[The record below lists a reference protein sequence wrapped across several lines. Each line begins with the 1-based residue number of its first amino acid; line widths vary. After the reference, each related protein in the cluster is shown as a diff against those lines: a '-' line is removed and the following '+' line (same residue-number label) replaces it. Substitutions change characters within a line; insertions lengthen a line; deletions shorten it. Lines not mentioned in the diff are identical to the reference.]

1 MKKFDFV
8 SPYENISNIV
18 YDGARKGARRG
29 YIDSCLIGLGVSTA
43 LGAAFIG
50 WGMWLQ
56 AHEDKTTDD
65 SHDYDLDAK

>member
-1 MKKFDFV
+1 MKKFNIV

-29 YIDSCLIGLGVSTA
+29 YIDCCLIGFGASAA
-43 LGAAFIG
+43 LCAAFVG

-56 AHEDKTTDD
+56 AHEDKTTEDFD
-65 SHDYDLDAK
+65 DYDLDAK